1 MRPAGNKREYY
12 KYTLAEC
19 EELGVP
25 LTDYLLY
32 LPEIRELE
40 VVVRR
45 GRGWWGVISLR
56 PGRSELDTWLLRLDY
71 GGLGL
76 IW

>member
-19 EELGVP
+19 DELVVP

-40 VVVRR
+40 VVV
-45 GRGWWGVISLR
+45 
-56 PGRSELDTWLLRLDY
+56 
-71 GGLGL
+71 
-76 IW
+76 

>member
-25 LTDYLLY
+25 PTDYLLY

-45 GRGWWGVISLR
+45 GRGWWGCH
-56 PGRSELDTWLLRLDY
+56 
-71 GGLGL
+71 
-76 IW
+76 